1 MIARLDGTRMQVA
14 RTVAE
19 YRALRAARLAEQP
32 GTIGLVPTMGYMH
45 EGHQSLMRRARTECA
60 TVVTTIF
67 VNPTQFG
74 PNEDFSRYPR
84 DEARDFAICES
95 EGVDIIFAPSV
106 EEMYPEGAETTV
118 SVGPLSTIL
127 EGAARPGHF
136 DGVATVVT
144 KLFAI
149 AQADRGYFGQKDAQ
163 QLMVLRR
170 LAEDLRFPIEVIG
183 CPIVREADG
192 LALSSRNVYLS
203 PEERAQALSLSR
215 GLRAAE
221 AMWAD
226 GMRDAEALR
235 RRVREEIE
243 AEPLSNI
250 DYVSLADQR
259 TLQECTG
266 PVGAPALLSLAVRFG
281 ATRLIDNV
289 LLAP

>member
-1 MIARLDGTRMQVA
+1 MQIA

-19 YRALRAARLAEQP
+19 YRALRAASLVARP
-32 GTIGLVPTMGYMH
+32 GLIGLVPTMGYLH
-45 EGHQSLMRRARTECA
+45 EGHQSLMRRARAECA

-84 DEARDFAICES
+84 DEARDLAICES
-95 EGVDIIFAPSV
+95 EGVDIVFAPSV
-106 EEMYPEGAETTV
+106 EEMYPGGAETTV
-118 SVGPLSTIL
+118 SVGSLSRIL

-170 LAEDLRFPIEVIG
+170 LAEDLRFPIEVVG
-183 CPIVREADG
+183 CPIIREADG

-203 PEERAQALSLSR
+203 PEERTQALSLSR
-215 GLRAAE
+215 GLR
-221 AMWAD
+221 
-226 GMRDAEALR
+226 GAEALWAEGVR
-235 RRVREEIE
+235 DADALRHRVRHEIE
-243 AEPLSNI
+243 GEPLANI

-259 TLQECTG
+259 TLEELAG
-266 PVGAPALLSLAVRFG
+266 PVTAPALLSLAVRFG
-281 ATRLIDNV
+281 ATRLIDNI
-289 LLAP
+289 LIAP

>member
-1 MIARLDGTRMQVA
+1 MQIA
-14 RTVAE
+14 RTVAD
-19 YRALRAARLAEQP
+19 YRAQRAALVAARP
-32 GTIGLVPTMGYMH
+32 GLVGLVPTMGFLH
-45 EGHQSLMRRARTECA
+45 DGHRSLMRRAHEECA

-74 PNEDFSRYPR
+74 PNEDFTRYPR
-84 DEARDFAICES
+84 DEARDFAICEA
-95 EGVDIIFAPSV
+95 EGVDIVFAPSV
-106 EEMYPEGAETTV
+106 EEMYPDGAETTV

-170 LAEDLRFPIEVIG
+170 LAEDLRFPIEVVG
-183 CPIVREADG
+183 CPIIREADG

-203 PEERAQALSLSR
+203 AKERAQALSLSR
-215 GLRAAE
+215 GLREAE
-221 AMWAD
+221 AMWAQ
-226 GMRDAEALR
+226 GVRDAAALR
-235 RRVREEIE
+235 RRVRQKIE
-243 AEPLSNI
+243 AEPLAEI

-259 TLQECTG
+259 TLDELRG
-266 PVGAPALLSLAVRFG
+266 AVGTPALLSLAVRFG
-281 ATRLIDNV
+281 ATRLIDNI